1 MMTSNTLDKVVGD
14 SVHDDVNNLNTADS
28 LILLDSAKRGRHTS
42 NEMEPLAKRQTSSS
56 RSQQQDKEIE
66 KEIEI
71 EIEKEIE
78 KESPPL
84 LANPHMCL
92 EFGYQLIDNSAS
104 SDSHRWIAL
113 AYARE
118 YIRQGAFGDD
128 SKRELISMATR
139 GRLRSAQELHALL
152 ATRTVVPSERPSL
165 MSRRLDSSL
174 T

>member
-1 MMTSNTLDKVVGD
+1 
-14 SVHDDVNNLNTADS
+14 
-28 LILLDSAKRGRHTS
+28 
-42 NEMEPLAKRQTSSS
+42 
-56 RSQQQDKEIE
+56 
-66 KEIEI
+66 
-71 EIEKEIE
+71 
-78 KESPPL
+78 
-84 LANPHMCL
+84 MCL

-152 ATRTVVPSERPSL
+152 ATRTVIPSERPSL
-165 MSRRLDSSL
+165 MSRRLDSSSL